1 MLNSRENLKIHPRS
15 GETHAGLERR
25 REGQAQIDG
34 CFAGPGLRLPSGQLA
49 LRPRSR
55 PAGVQPQPLYQHL
68 WGPPRA
74 VPAGTRSSRPGFLG
88 DCCQVRNS
96 KAEFIIL
103 ADNWRCSSPEL
114 LPDRAPARCQREP
127 PREGCARGTGAA
139 RPLASLPGRRHVF
152 WGYFCL
158 LECCRQGK
166 EAKPPQGPR
175 RSADGRGLAGCP
187 ALASLDPV
195 SMCPSQHRAHREP
208 PAWDPQREEQSR
220 GGRQWQGWGACTWGM
235 TACKGK
241 QRAAQSY
248 KSCL

>member
-34 CFAGPGLRLPSGQLA
+34 CFAGPGLRLPRGQLA

-114 LPDRAPARCQREP
+114 LPDRAPALCRAGP
-127 PREGCARGTGAA
+127 SSVGGASGSPRGKAVPGAQGLLGPWHRFPEGGTCFGAISA
-139 RPLASLPGRRHVF
+139 CWSVAGKGRRRNHHRDR
-152 WGYFCL
+152 G
-158 LECCRQGK
+158 
-166 EAKPPQGPR
+166 EAQM
-175 RSADGRGLAGCP
+175 D
-187 ALASLDPV
+187 V
-195 SMCPSQHRAHREP
+195 
-208 PAWDPQREEQSR
+208 
-220 GGRQWQGWGACTWGM
+220 GW
-235 TACKGK
+235 
-241 QRAAQSY
+241 RAA
-248 KSCL
+248 LPWLP